1 MVSFLGLFY
10 RSIDISSLP
19 RPFKGDEWRASDA
32 IGDTLSAR
40 IVLVDQASKSIRL
53 SLRPLMLQMR
63 APLHLSALGEFYRI
77 ASYHIESCRI
87 GR

>member
-10 RSIDISSLP
+10 ESIDISSLP
-19 RPFKGDEWRASDA
+19 RPFKGDEWRASVA

-53 SLRPLMLQMR
+53 SLRPLVLQMR
-63 APLHLSALGEFYRI
+63 APLHLPALGEFYRI

>member
-1 MVSFLGLFY
+1 MIFLGLFY
-10 RSIDISSLP
+10 GSIDISYLP
-19 RPFKGDEWRASDA
+19 RPFNGDEWRASVA

-53 SLRPLMLQMR
+53 SLRPLVLQMR
-63 APLHLSALGEFYRI
+63 APLHLPALGEFYRI